1 MGTLRKL
8 NRKRGR
14 IYAPLEKG
22 LTRVFHCFV
31 VNLVVTFGIAAWEG
45 FRGRE
50 ATELILVLL
59 SVVNFVWAAGSAKG
73 FLRCLRNSRE
83 RDSFRPMR

>member
-59 SVVNFVWAAGSAKG
+59 SVVNFVWAAGFRRAI
-73 FLRCLRNSRE
+73 LEVR
-83 RDSFRPMR
+83 RDFYGA